1 MSRSAVETGYE
12 GRRWV
17 VLATVAVL
25 LWRAT
30 ALLWPSSL
38 VSIPDSLR
46 LPITLLGVLFLV
58 CGAAAWR
65 LRPGRFTVVL
75 LLYGVGGG
83 IHWGGTIGAAHAGI
97 ELSLLFVY
105 LGFSALAEAA
115 FLHLALIFPS
125 GGSVARVVRVALY
138 APPAVAWLV
147 AAIAGMVPQ
156 ATLQIIGGL
165 VLLIA
170 NLFSVLAA
178 VVFVVRLVRADR
190 AVRCAA
196 HLPLVVATMW
206 TAGVIAELGSRGL
219 LFGQPQAWNLLLGA
233 IPISLAIALVSHAS
247 DSPLAASTTR
257 QQGASGASSALRFSL
272 LQVVALPALLT
283 SCGGPA
289 TPPADFT
296 GETLTA
302 LYVTDV
308 RKSTTFYESLGFE
321 HQYYYDYQ
329 EDSYELSWDRPY
341 SPEYAELLSAGR
353 RLALTTSDDAEPVY
367 GGGVRHYFMVDD
379 VERHFARATA
389 NGLVPEPNEVE
400 IRPWLHFF
408 TISDPDGH
416 QIVIAQKNEPYY
428 EDVRR
433 RLREKRPE

>member
-17 VLATVAVL
+17 ILATVAVL
-25 LWRAT
+25 LWRAM

-105 LGFSALAEAA
+105 LGFCALAEAA

-190 AVRCAA
+190 AVRRAA

-206 TAGVIAELGSRGL
+206 TGGVIAELGSRGL

-233 IPISLAIALVSHAS
+233 IPISLAIALVTHAS

-257 QQGASGASSALRFSL
+257 QEGASGASLTLRFSL

-289 TPPADFT
+289 TPAADFT
-296 GETLTA
+296 GETRTA

-321 HQYYYDYQ
+321 HQYYYDYR
-329 EDSYELSWDRPY
+329 EDSYELSWNRPY
-341 SPEYAELLSAGR
+341 PGRGPVQARCLS
-353 RLALTTSDDAEPVY
+353 
-367 GGGVRHYFMVDD
+367 
-379 VERHFARATA
+379 
-389 NGLVPEPNEVE
+389 
-400 IRPWLHFF
+400 W
-408 TISDPDGH
+408 
-416 QIVIAQKNEPYY
+416 
-428 EDVRR
+428 
-433 RLREKRPE
+433 

>member
-219 LFGQPQAWNLLLGA
+219 LFGQPQAWNLLLG
-233 IPISLAIALVSHAS
+233 
-247 DSPLAASTTR
+247 
-257 QQGASGASSALRFSL
+257 G
-272 LQVVALPALLT
+272 
-283 SCGGPA
+283 
-289 TPPADFT
+289 
-296 GETLTA
+296 
-302 LYVTDV
+302 
-308 RKSTTFYESLGFE
+308 
-321 HQYYYDYQ
+321 
-329 EDSYELSWDRPY
+329 
-341 SPEYAELLSAGR
+341 
-353 RLALTTSDDAEPVY
+353 
-367 GGGVRHYFMVDD
+367 
-379 VERHFARATA
+379 
-389 NGLVPEPNEVE
+389 
-400 IRPWLHFF
+400 
-408 TISDPDGH
+408 DPDQPGH
-416 QIVIAQKNEPYY
+416 RARIP
-428 EDVRR
+428 
-433 RLREKRPE
+433 RLGLAVGG